1 MSKNIA
7 NKINKLCSR
16 VSKIEK
22 NFTNRFVIKT
32 PLDAEGD
39 VNFTGRVN
47 ILGNGTQ
54 VESGRLDKYIP
65 ILDGANMEGFAD
77 NFIELLEKIGFPVS
91 NELSCSDTDVRIMRN
106 YTRVGN
112 NIVVNGTFRIRVCI
126 DSALFV
132 MIIILQQIGLMP
144 FIEIISRLIL
154 DVTDK
159 SYSLTDFDV
168 SDFIEIFNNL
178 KMEVNNIIDN
188 GLNTVP
194 FIFDTITEKTIN
206 EKYKISEQTF
216 MDDCTNESIIID
228 EDIPSIG
235 SGKFSSLR
243 IDLLAKKLES
253 LIDLIPDPE
262 DDVDFT
268 IPVKDLACEIID
280 GIVSPL
286 NDVLD
291 VLGGDEIKVN
301 KNDIIDEIKVPIVS
315 ITDGFNE
322 FLKNIIDIL
331 TPIITLIINLE
342 STQFTIKG
350 KPGEDKININLFGPI
365 SKILIHKLY
374 EITMELMSIVNT
386 ITGDFKIPPEL
397 IKKFA
402 EFIGIIIQTFVVGEG
417 TFEYNYRCDEN
428 QIPTF

>member
-1 MSKNIA
+1 
-7 NKINKLCSR
+7 
-16 VSKIEK
+16 
-22 NFTNRFVIKT
+22 
-32 PLDAEGD
+32 
-39 VNFTGRVN
+39 
-47 ILGNGTQ
+47 
-54 VESGRLDKYIP
+54 
-65 ILDGANMEGFAD
+65 
-77 NFIELLEKIGFPVS
+77 
-91 NELSCSDTDVRIMRN
+91 MRN

-126 DSALFV
+126 ESALFV

-144 FIEIISRLIL
+144 FIEIISSLIL

-168 SDFIEIFNNL
+168 NDFISIFENL
-178 KMEVNNIIDN
+178 KDEVENIINN

-194 FIFDTITEKTIN
+194 FIFDTITEKNIN

-235 SGKFSSLR
+235 SGRFSSLR
-243 IDLLAKKLES
+243 TDLLAKQLE
-253 LIDLIPDPE
+253 DL
-262 DDVDFT
+262 VDFIPEPENDT
-268 IPVKDLACEIID
+268 FIIPVKELACEIID
-280 GIVSPL
+280 GILTPL
-286 NDVLD
+286 NTAIEN
-291 VLGGDEIKVN
+291 LGGSTIDVN
-301 KNDIIDEIKVPIVS
+301 KDDIKDIEVPVVS
-315 ITDGFNE
+315 ITDGLVK
-322 FLKNIIDIL
+322 FLKDIIGIL
-331 TPIITLIINLE
+331 TPIITLIIDLE
-342 STQFTIKG
+342 STQFTIEG
-350 KPGEDKININLFGPI
+350 KPDEDKIDVNLFGPI
-365 SKILIHKLY
+365 SNLLINKLY

>member
-22 NFTNRFVIKT
+22 NFTNRFIIKT

-91 NELSCSDTDVRIMRN
+91 TELSCSDTDVRIMRN

-126 DSALFV
+126 ESALFV

-144 FIEIISRLIL
+144 FIEIISSLIL

-168 SDFIEIFNNL
+168 NDFISIFENL
-178 KMEVNNIIDN
+178 KDEVDNIINN

-194 FIFDTITEKTIN
+194 FIFDTITEKNIN

-235 SGKFSSLR
+235 SGRFSSLR
-243 IDLLAKKLES
+243 TDLLAKQLE
-253 LIDLIPDPE
+253 DL
-262 DDVDFT
+262 VDFIPEPENDT
-268 IPVKDLACEIID
+268 FIIPVKELACEIID
-280 GIVSPL
+280 GILTPL
-286 NDVLD
+286 NTAIEN
-291 VLGGDEIKVN
+291 LGGSTIDVN
-301 KNDIIDEIKVPIVS
+301 KDDIKDIEVPVVS
-315 ITDGFNE
+315 ITDGLVK
-322 FLKNIIDIL
+322 FLKDIIGIL
-331 TPIITLIINLE
+331 TPIITLIIDLE
-342 STQFTIKG
+342 STQFTIEG
-350 KPGEDKININLFGPI
+350 KPDEDKIDVNLFGPI
-365 SKILIHKLY
+365 SNLLINKLY

>member
-22 NFTNRFVIKT
+22 NFTNRFIIKT

-91 NELSCSDTDVRIMRN
+91 TELSCSDTDVRIMRN

-126 DSALFV
+126 ESALFV

-144 FIEIISRLIL
+144 FIEIISSLIL

-168 SDFIEIFNNL
+168 NDFISIFENL
-178 KMEVNNIIDN
+178 KDEVENIINN

-194 FIFDTITEKTIN
+194 FIFDTITEKNIN

-235 SGKFSSLR
+235 SGRFSSLR
-243 IDLLAKKLES
+243 TDLLAKQLE
-253 LIDLIPDPE
+253 DL
-262 DDVDFT
+262 VDFIPEPENDT
-268 IPVKDLACEIID
+268 FIIPVKELACEIID
-280 GIVSPL
+280 GILTPL
-286 NDVLD
+286 NTAIEN
-291 VLGGDEIKVN
+291 LGGSTIDVN
-301 KNDIIDEIKVPIVS
+301 KDDIKDIEVPVVS
-315 ITDGFNE
+315 ITDGLVK
-322 FLKNIIDIL
+322 FLKDIIGIL
-331 TPIITLIINLE
+331 TPIITLIIDLE
-342 STQFTIKG
+342 STQFTIEG
-350 KPGEDKININLFGPI
+350 KPGEDKIDVNLFGPI
-365 SKILIHKLY
+365 SNLLINKLY

>member
-22 NFTNRFVIKT
+22 NFTNRFIIKT

-91 NELSCSDTDVRIMRN
+91 TELSCSDTDVRIMRN

-126 DSALFV
+126 ESALFV

-144 FIEIISRLIL
+144 FIEIISSLIL

-168 SDFIEIFNNL
+168 NDFISIFENL
-178 KMEVNNIIDN
+178 KDEVDNIINN

-194 FIFDTITEKTIN
+194 FIFDTITEKNIN

-235 SGKFSSLR
+235 SGRFSSLR
-243 IDLLAKKLES
+243 TDLLAKQLE
-253 LIDLIPDPE
+253 DL
-262 DDVDFT
+262 VDFIPEPENDT
-268 IPVKDLACEIID
+268 FIIPVKELACEIID
-280 GIVSPL
+280 GILTPL
-286 NDVLD
+286 NTAIENLV
-291 VLGGDEIKVN
+291 GSEIVVDKD
-301 KNDIIDEIKVPIVS
+301 DIKDIEVPVVS
-315 ITDGFNE
+315 ITDGLVK
-322 FLKNIIDIL
+322 FLKDIIGIL
-331 TPIITLIINLE
+331 TPIITLIIDLE
-342 STQFTIKG
+342 STQFTIEG
-350 KPGEDKININLFGPI
+350 KPGEDKIDVNLFGPI
-365 SKILIHKLY
+365 SNLLINKLY

>member
-22 NFTNRFVIKT
+22 NFTNRFIIKT

-91 NELSCSDTDVRIMRN
+91 TELSCSDTDVRIMRN

-126 DSALFV
+126 ESALFV

-144 FIEIISRLIL
+144 FIEIISSLIL

-168 SDFIEIFNNL
+168 NDFISIFENL
-178 KMEVNNIIDN
+178 KDEVENIINN

-194 FIFDTITEKTIN
+194 FIFDTITEKNIN

-235 SGKFSSLR
+235 SGRFSSLR
-243 IDLLAKKLES
+243 TDLLAKQLE
-253 LIDLIPDPE
+253 DL
-262 DDVDFT
+262 VDFIPEPENDT
-268 IPVKDLACEIID
+268 FIIPVKELACEIID
-280 GIVSPL
+280 GILTPL
-286 NDVLD
+286 NTAIEN
-291 VLGGDEIKVN
+291 LGGSTIDVN
-301 KNDIIDEIKVPIVS
+301 KDDIKDIEVPVVS
-315 ITDGFNE
+315 ITDGLVK
-322 FLKNIIDIL
+322 FLKDIIGIL
-331 TPIITLIINLE
+331 TPIITLIIDLE
-342 STQFTIKG
+342 STQFTIEG
-350 KPGEDKININLFGPI
+350 KPDEDKIDVNLFGPI
-365 SKILIHKLY
+365 SNLLINKLY

>member
-22 NFTNRFVIKT
+22 NFTNRFIIKT

-91 NELSCSDTDVRIMRN
+91 TELSCSDTDVRIMRN

-126 DSALFV
+126 ESALFV

-144 FIEIISRLIL
+144 FIEIISSLIL

-168 SDFIEIFNNL
+168 NDFISIFENL
-178 KMEVNNIIDN
+178 KDEVENIINN

-194 FIFDTITEKTIN
+194 FIFDTITEKNIN

-235 SGKFSSLR
+235 SGRFSSLR
-243 IDLLAKKLES
+243 TDLLAKQLE
-253 LIDLIPDPE
+253 DL
-262 DDVDFT
+262 VDFIPEPENDT
-268 IPVKDLACEIID
+268 FIIPVKELACEIID
-280 GIVSPL
+280 GILTPL
-286 NDVLD
+286 NTAIENLV
-291 VLGGDEIKVN
+291 GSEIVVDKD
-301 KNDIIDEIKVPIVS
+301 DIKDIEVPVVS
-315 ITDGFNE
+315 ITDGLVK
-322 FLKNIIDIL
+322 FLKDIIGIL
-331 TPIITLIINLE
+331 TPIITLIIDLE
-342 STQFTIKG
+342 STQFTIEG
-350 KPGEDKININLFGPI
+350 KPGEDKIDVNLFGPI
-365 SKILIHKLY
+365 SNLLINKLY

>member
-22 NFTNRFVIKT
+22 NFTNRFIIKT

-91 NELSCSDTDVRIMRN
+91 TELSCSDTDVRIMRN

-126 DSALFV
+126 ESALFV

-144 FIEIISRLIL
+144 FIEIISSLIL

-168 SDFIEIFNNL
+168 NDFISIFENL
-178 KMEVNNIIDN
+178 KDEVDNIINN

-194 FIFDTITEKTIN
+194 FIFDTITEKNIN

-235 SGKFSSLR
+235 SGRFSSLR
-243 IDLLAKKLES
+243 TDLLAKQLE
-253 LIDLIPDPE
+253 DL
-262 DDVDFT
+262 VDFIPEPENDT
-268 IPVKDLACEIID
+268 FIIPVKELACEIID
-280 GIVSPL
+280 GILTPL
-286 NDVLD
+286 NTAIEN
-291 VLGGDEIKVN
+291 LGGSTIDVN
-301 KNDIIDEIKVPIVS
+301 KDDIKDIEVPVVS
-315 ITDGFNE
+315 ITDGLVK
-322 FLKNIIDIL
+322 FLKDIIGIL
-331 TPIITLIINLE
+331 TPIITLIIDLE
-342 STQFTIKG
+342 STQFTIEG
-350 KPGEDKININLFGPI
+350 KPGEDKIDVNLFGPI
-365 SKILIHKLY
+365 SNLLINKLY

>member
-243 IDLLAKKLES
+243 IDLLAKQLEN
-253 LIDLIPDPE
+253 LVDLIPDPE

-268 IPVKDLACEIID
+268 IPVKDLACKIID
-280 GIVSPL
+280 GILDPL
-286 NDVLD
+286 NTAIEK
-291 VLGGDEIKVN
+291 LGGSAIVVDKDDIK
-301 KNDIIDEIKVPIVS
+301 DIEVPIVS
-315 ITDGFNE
+315 ITDGLGM
-322 FLKNIIDIL
+322 FLSRIIDIL

-350 KPGEDKININLFGPI
+350 KPDEDKINVNLFGPI
-365 SKILIHKLY
+365 SKLLIHKLY
-374 EITMELMSIVNT
+374 DITMELLSIVNT